1 MKITKFVIA
10 GSLAASLAACAQP
23 GYGPYGG
30 PYGNTGP
37 KEQVGTVGGAIAGGL
52 LGSQIGSG
60 TGRLW
65 ATGAG
70 VLIGALVG
78 NNIGRSLD
86 RADQQYLQNASYRSF
101 ESGAPVQW
109 NNPDSGNYGVV
120 TPTRSYQAPQGYCRE
135 YTQTVYIGGQPQK
148 AYGTACRQP
157 DGSWQIQN

>member
-1 MKITKFVIA
+1 MEMNITKLIIV
-10 GSLAASLAACAQP
+10 GSVAISLAACAQS

-30 PYGNTGP
+30 AGP
-37 KEQVGTVGGAIAGGL
+37 KQQIGTVGGAVAGGL
-52 LGSQIGSG
+52 LGSMVGGG

-70 VLIGALVG
+70 VLIGALAG

-101 ESGAPVQW
+101 ESGAPVRW
-109 NNPDSGNYGVV
+109 KNPDSGNYGTV
-120 TPTRSYQAPQGYCRE
+120 TPTRSYRSPEGYCRE
-135 YTQTVYIGGQPQK
+135 YTQTVYIGGRAQRGQ
-148 AYGTACRQP
+148 GTACRQP